1 MAKKVVLGH
10 FEPTISSV
18 KVSVPDEND
27 GELRVLADYSE
38 KSIKGQE
45 TDPFNENELN
55 MGLTV
60 EMDMDELA
68 QSIAYLRDQTD
79 GKVSATDVIKSMLNK
94 SGEILGDDVFNITI
108 ECLKAARRGSGDSC
122 IDNIC
127 KGLEGLLNEYKRYF

>member
-1 MAKKVVLGH
+1 MAKKVTLGH

-18 KVSVPDEND
+18 KVSVPSEND

-94 SGEILGDDVFNITI
+94 SGEILGDEVFNITI
-108 ECLKAARRGSGDSC
+108 ECLKAARRSSGDGC

-127 KGLEGLLNEYKRYF
+127 KGLEGLLNEYKMYF